1 MKIYVDA
8 FLRLKFAI
16 LAVMILVVGTS
27 IALKQQET
35 TLYSGKVYIYLSN
48 NDQVTDQNKLKHVR
62 NFIDTPIFE
71 AGLRQDLKISK
82 GEYGLAYDFDYD
94 PFSNRNVITAK
105 ITSKKEAV
113 VKKVMTGF
121 SNYLL
126 KLENE
131 KIDKTAVRLQAL
143 LSAQQKVLA
152 DIEKSKQQNS
162 ETDLAK
168 VTVIRD
174 IESTIA
180 KLETYRPAYSI
191 DSKLEYR
198 KPDRKQG
205 LVVSVLLG
213 LVLAITISISMVA
226 VAGNLSDKK

>member
-1 MKIYVDA
+1 MKIYIDA

-82 GEYGLAYDFDYD
+82 GEYSLAYDFDYD

-198 KPDRKQG
+198 NPDRKQG
-205 LVVSVLLG
+205 LGVSVLLG

-226 VAGNLSDKK
+226 IAANLSDKK